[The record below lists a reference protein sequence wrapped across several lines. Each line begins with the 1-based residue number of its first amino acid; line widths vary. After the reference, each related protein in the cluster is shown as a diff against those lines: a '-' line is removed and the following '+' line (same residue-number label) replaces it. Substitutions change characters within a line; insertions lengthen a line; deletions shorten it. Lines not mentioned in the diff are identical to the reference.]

1 MDKSQIK
8 TISDRIAA
16 EIRAAAEKGGV
27 GRVQS
32 GRVWAAAGRVRVYV
46 TQGAKEI
53 GYMTIDDDGAIDCG
67 ELRMADRIAP
77 HLEPVAAELGVQVYG
92 Y

>member
-27 GRVQS
+27 GRVQH
-32 GRVWAAAGRVRVYV
+32 GRVWSAAGHVRVYV
-46 TQGAKEI
+46 TRGAKDI
-53 GYMTIDDDGAIDCG
+53 GYMSIDDDGAINCG
-67 ELRMADRIAP
+67 ALDMADRIAP
-77 HLEPVAAELGVQVYG
+77 HLEPIAAELGVQVYG